1 MHPLPVLSTLSA
13 FRDEYVE
20 HIVDKRCR
28 AKACTTCDKHGK
40 CKLQKLAY
48 KLGVNKVRFENHREV
63 QPVDFS
69 SPSIVRDPNKCILCG
84 CCVRACSELQGIG
97 VLGFA
102 HRGTD
107 AIVTPAFN
115 RNMAETD
122 CVGCGQCRVVCPT
135 GALTIRHNMTE
146 VWQALGDKNTRVVA
160 QIALAVRAAVGEAFG
175 LPKGENAMG
184 KIVAALHRMGFDE
197 VFDTSYSADLTIMEE
212 SADFLDRVRSG
223 STLPLLTSCCPAW
236 VKFVDNE
243 YPEFKPN
250 VSTCRSPQG
259 MFSAVLKDYYR
270 DEANAKGK
278 RPLWFP
284 SCPAPPRRWR
294 QSARKPAPTASRI
307 RTTF

>member
-1 MHPLPVLSTLSA
+1 MLSTLSA

-48 KLGVNKVRFENHREV
+48 QLGVNKVRFENHREV
-63 QPVDFS
+63 RSVDFS

-84 CCVRACSELQGIG
+84 CCVRACAELQGIG

-146 VWQALGDKNTRVVA
+146 VWQALGDKNTP
-160 QIALAVRAAVGEAFG
+160 G
-175 LPKGENAMG
+175 
-184 KIVAALHRMGFDE
+184 
-197 VFDTSYSADLTIMEE
+197 
-212 SADFLDRVRSG
+212 
-223 STLPLLTSCCPAW
+223 
-236 VKFVDNE
+236 
-243 YPEFKPN
+243 
-250 VSTCRSPQG
+250 CRP
-259 MFSAVLKDYYR
+259 D
-270 DEANAKGK
+270 
-278 RPLWFP
+278 
-284 SCPAPPRRWR
+284 CPRRPCSCGR
-294 QSARKPAPTASRI
+294 GLRPAQGRKRHGQDRGGAAPHGL
-307 RTTF
+307 